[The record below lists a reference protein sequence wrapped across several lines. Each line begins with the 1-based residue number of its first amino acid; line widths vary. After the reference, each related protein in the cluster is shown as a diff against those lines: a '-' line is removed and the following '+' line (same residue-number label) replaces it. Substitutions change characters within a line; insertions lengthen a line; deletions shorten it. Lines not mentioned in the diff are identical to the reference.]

1 MYKKILYVL
10 VSAVLFTACISKEPQ
25 EVRLH
30 TDECEYCKMVISD
43 RQFASQMVSDKGKAY
58 KFDSVECMAAFAIQQ
73 KDKTDQSAF
82 YVVNYQNPNE
92 WIPLEEAVIY
102 QSDEVRSP
110 MGLSFFAI
118 KEEADVQAV
127 HGDAEQKSWNETKQI
142 VKTEWDVKE

>member
-1 MYKKILYVL
+1 MFNRAIYLM
-10 VSAVLFTACISKEPQ
+10 VSAVLFTACLSKEPQ

-43 RQFASQMVSDKGKAY
+43 QQFVSQMVSDKGKAY
-58 KFDSVECMAAFAIQQ
+58 KFDSVECMAAFTIQQ

-82 YVVNYQNPNE
+82 YVADYQNPDE
-92 WIPLEEAVIY
+92 WIPLEKADIY

-110 MGLSFFAI
+110 MGLSFFAV
-118 KEEADVQAV
+118 KEGANVKAV
-127 HGDAEQKSWNETKQI
+127 HSDAEQKSWSETKQI